1 MGYAVYFVL
10 TLKWG
15 FSRRSKI
22 STVQMIYHMALQR
35 VIYIYLYIY
44 IIISDSRVW
53 SGRGGEQIVV
63 ARYDKWVTKLGEK
76 KVYKNKWTT
85 LKQLVYLQIKMING
99 QAKRLSNV
107 HKIATR
113 NEVMSE
119 MPERATQEKQP
130 SADQSRTL
138 VANIAILSSRVFLTM
153 RETHTLYIYIYVY
166 VDTCTHTDR

>member
-1 MGYAVYFVL
+1 
-10 TLKWG
+10 
-15 FSRRSKI
+15 
-22 STVQMIYHMALQR
+22 
-35 VIYIYLYIY
+35 
-44 IIISDSRVW
+44 
-53 SGRGGEQIVV
+53 
-63 ARYDKWVTKLGEK
+63 
-76 KVYKNKWTT
+76 
-85 LKQLVYLQIKMING
+85 MING